1 MIMNKKKVALIGYG
15 ALGRIFSI
23 ALTEKLSETY
33 IISGVLEQ
41 NPECFEAI
49 NNNGFG
55 LYRDI
60 DELILDKPDYVVEMA
75 GGGAIR
81 ALAKKVLSSGIKL
94 VVASIG
100 ALADDELR
108 KDLIR
113 TASEHDTKFYLISGA
128 IGGFDVLQT
137 IKLMGE
143 SKGIIENFKAPVS
156 LNGAPYLNG
165 ELLSEEKVTDVFS
178 GNAREAIAG
187 FPNNVNVAISSALA
201 SVGIDEMKVNIQSV
215 PGLEDNIH
223 KVTVSNPLVKAV
235 IEISSSPDKNNP
247 KSSTMTA
254 WSAVA
259 LLKNLA
265 SPMELF

>member
-1 MIMNKKKVALIGYG
+1 MKKKKVALIGYG
-15 ALGRIFSI
+15 ALGRIFSM
-23 ALTEKLSETY
+23 ALTEKLAENY

-41 NPECFEAI
+41 NSDFFETI
-49 NNNGFG
+49 NSDGFNI
-55 LYRDI
+55 YKDI
-60 DELILDKPDYVVEMA
+60 AELIADKPDYVVEMA

-81 ALAKKVLSSGIKL
+81 ALAKRILSSGIKL
-94 VVASIG
+94 VIASIG

-108 KDLIR
+108 NDLIK
-113 TASEHDTKFYLISGA
+113 TASEHETKFYLISGA

-137 IKLMGE
+137 IQLMGG

-165 ELLSEEKVTDVFS
+165 KLLSEECVTDVFS
-178 GNAREAIAG
+178 GNAREAIVG
-187 FPNNVNVAISSALA
+187 FPNNVNVAVSSALA
-201 SVGIDEMKVNIQSV
+201 SVGLDNMKVDIQSV
-215 PGLEDNIH
+215 PGLEDNVH

-235 IEISSSPDKNNP
+235 IEISSSPDRNNP